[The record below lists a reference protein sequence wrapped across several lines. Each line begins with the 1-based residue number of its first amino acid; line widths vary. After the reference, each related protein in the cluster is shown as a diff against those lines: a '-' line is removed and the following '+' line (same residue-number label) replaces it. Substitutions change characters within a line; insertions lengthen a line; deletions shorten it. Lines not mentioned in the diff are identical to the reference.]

1 MTIETAVAENI
12 KKRLKEKKMT
22 QNKLCKLSGVSR
34 TCLSGYIRE
43 RNGARLSRIYF
54 IAKALGCTVNDLL
67 EGCEE

>member
-1 MTIETAVAENI
+1 
-12 KKRLKEKKMT
+12 MT

-43 RNGARLSRIYF
+43 RNGARLSQIYF